1 MDKALHVEYHRN
13 GTKNAW
19 VQYNNTSNYVVIR
32 YADDF
37 IVLCRTKKDAESV
50 YGLLTPY
57 LKDMGLELA

>member
-32 YADDF
+32 YADDVWAINSLF
-37 IVLCRTKKDAESV
+37 EGHGVRT
-50 YGLLTPY
+50 GLR
-57 LKDMGLELA
+57 